1 MISKFLQTFLDS
13 FAKYTVGNRYQLQI
27 KYPQFSPIRNT

>member
-13 FAKYTVGNRYQLQI
+13 FAKYTVGNGYQSQVHN
-27 KYPQFSPIRNT
+27 PV